1 MWHGGN
7 FREELRGGLMR
18 IETTLTDELELKQ
31 LEWVRSTLGVKKNA
45 AVLRDAL
52 VLLAWAVRE
61 IMEGRRIA
69 SIDRQGSSLRE
80 FSSPLLDRAT
90 WLQRDTIELTPD
102 GFARVAE
109 LVSTPPAPTGE
120 LRELLREKDVK
131 SER

>member
-1 MWHGGN
+1 
-7 FREELRGGLMR
+7 MR

-45 AVLRDAL
+45 VVLRDAL

-90 WLQRDTIELTPD
+90 WLQRETIELTPD

-120 LRELLREKDVK
+120 LRELLKDQPPA
-131 SER
+131 